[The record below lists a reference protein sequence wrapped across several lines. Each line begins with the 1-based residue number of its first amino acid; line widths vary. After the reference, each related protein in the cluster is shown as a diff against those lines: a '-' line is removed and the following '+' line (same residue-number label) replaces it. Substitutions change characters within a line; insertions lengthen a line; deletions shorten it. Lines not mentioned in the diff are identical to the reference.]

1 MTEPGVEYTLD
12 FPKYLDGYEAETE
25 AKGYLVDLK
34 VSAGE
39 LTFTFSV
46 YDPTRLAQGVA
57 EETAADGYF
66 ALTLVRGPA
75 AAGLGNAAKMLPGC
89 VDPGYGRSTRSR
101 RRPQGGAVQ

>member
-66 ALTLVRGPA
+66 ALTNLLVVTKVTRGDITRAVRKLAQVGFP
-75 AAGLGNAAKMLPGC
+75 GLTP
-89 VDPGYGRSTRSR
+89 DSQRS
-101 RRPQGGAVQ
+101 A